1 MSIAEE
7 RCDDKAMWKEECIYW
22 LDLLLGLADIGSRT
36 FVKLLTLFLDGRYS
50 VGQANLT
57 HIQNKVSST

>member
-7 RCDDKAMWKEECIYW
+7 RCDDKVIWKEECIHW

-36 FVKLLTLFLDGRYS
+36 FVELLTLFLDGEYS
-50 VGQANLT
+50 VCQANLT
-57 HIQNKVSST
+57 HIQSKVSST